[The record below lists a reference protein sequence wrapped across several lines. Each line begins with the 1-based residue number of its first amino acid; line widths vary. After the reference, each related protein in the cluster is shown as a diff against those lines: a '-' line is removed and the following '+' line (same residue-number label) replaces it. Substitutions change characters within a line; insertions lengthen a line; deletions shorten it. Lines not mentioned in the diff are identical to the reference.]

1 VLPVVLAV
9 CAAAFFAASTVVQH
23 RSAATAPAGSA
34 TGVRL
39 VLVLLRQPLWLAGL
53 AFGLV
58 GGALQAVAVSQGAL
72 LVVQPLLVTG
82 LLMALPLSV
91 LLEHRRP
98 ARAEWGWAVAVV
110 AGLALFLTAARPGSG
125 EDTAVEGALKTGVLV
140 AVGTSALAA
149 GLSTARGGR
158 YRALLLGLGGGCA
171 LGAAGGLLKEVT
183 GRLDG
188 GGLASALSWPLLAL
202 ALVGATGVVLNQSSY
217 RVGVLT
223 ASQPAITIAEPVTAA
238 SLGAWAFGE
247 RLSDHPLAVA
257 LQVVGLALMVTA
269 VIQLSRLTAGQD
281 PAAAGG
287 PTGGPTA
294 GATAAGP
301 HDPTDPRCA
310 VGRPPE
316 EELC

>member
-1 VLPVVLAV
+1 MVPVVLAL
-9 CAAAFFAASTVVQH
+9 CAAAFFASSTVVQH

-53 AFGLV
+53 VLGLV
-58 GGALQAVAVSQGAL
+58 GGGLQAVAVSQGAL

-91 LLEHRRP
+91 WLEHRRP
-98 ARAEWGWAVAVV
+98 SRAEWGWAVAVV
-110 AGLALFLTAARPGSG
+110 VGLALFLTAARPGSG
-125 EDTAVEGALKTGVLV
+125 EDTAVEGALKTGVLI

-183 GRLDG
+183 GRLDD
-188 GGLASALSWPLLAL
+188 GGLAAALSWPLLAL

-238 SLGAWAFGE
+238 GLGAWAFGE
-247 RLSDHPLAVA
+247 RLSDHPLALV
-257 LQVVGLALMVTA
+257 LQVLGLALMVTA
-269 VIQLSRLTAGQD
+269 VVQLSRLTAGQD
-281 PAAAGG
+281 PTGAAV
-287 PTGGPTA
+287 PTPA
-294 GATAAGP
+294 GATAAAGH
-301 HDPTDPRCA
+301 HDPTDPRRA